1 MQRVRIAKSIARIGL
16 VAAFLLLCSAQSFQP
31 APNLYCAKRK
41 DVPPWAEQ
49 GNFRFIRLDG
59 GQIESWKA
67 ERTWWGD
74 KFSAEEKDV
83 LTHIYDRDFE
93 QMLGLLKQAEFNWIW
108 VTWSNGWSLKD
119 EDENRENLKKVI
131 ARCHEN
137 GIHVSAYM
145 SASNMF
151 WKSAYRDDPET
162 KKYGLWKHGIPM
174 FYAGPTMTDLQISWK
189 RRLADAREPG
199 WRAYLLKKAEMAV
212 DAGVD
217 AIAWDNMI
225 GHNSGLAQLLDDTQR
240 MAERKARETG
250 RPKVMVYANIHIS
263 PDRFRM
269 NDINEAIWEED
280 GKDTPGV
287 WNGNWQVGNAR
298 NIKFLSGEKQPWQ
311 PLKYENDLYHCGPRE
326 RCIPSPA
333 EQKLSIAEAYAFGA
347 ATSRNI
353 EGRFLSA
360 LIKGEPKA
368 QEAWTAIAQYNHFL
382 VEHQELYRQA
392 EPAARIALISAE
404 ADNALAK
411 EFLKQSVFFE
421 TKVLA
426 HLDKGVPLSR
436 FKVLVMPADLPKLSA
451 DQKARVDEFT
461 AAGGVIIRAGKAEP
475 GIATRAE
482 AAAEGPR
489 LTLEPRGYVLG
500 QLTRKPDGRTFI
512 LHLLNYDHQVPAK
525 NVKVRLNL
533 TGLDLS
539 GPDDPQ
545 ETKDLSRW
553 DVKVLSPDEAQPQFA
568 GLSLHRSVC
577 ELTLGRIEHY
587 TVVTVSARPAP

>member
-1 MQRVRIAKSIARIGL
+1 MQRVRMARNIALIGL
-16 VAAFLLLCSAQSFQP
+16 VSAFLLLCSAQTFRP
-31 APNLYCAKRK
+31 APKLHRAKPE

-59 GQIESWKA
+59 GQIETWKA

-137 GIHVSAYM
+137 GIHVSAYL
-145 SASNMF
+145 SATNIF

-189 RRLADAREPG
+189 RRLADARAPG

-225 GHNSGLAQLLDDTQR
+225 GDNSGLAQLLDDTQR
-240 MAERKARETG
+240 MAERKAQETG
-250 RPKVMVYANIHIS
+250 RPKVMVEANIHIP
-263 PDRFRM
+263 PDRFGM
-269 NDINEAIWEED
+269 NDINEAIWEEA

-287 WNGNWQVGNAR
+287 WHGNWQVDNAR
-298 NIKFLSGEKQPWQ
+298 KIKFLSGEKQLWQ

-326 RCIPSPA
+326 RCILSPA
-333 EQKLSIAEAYAFGA
+333 EQKLSIAEAYLFGA

-360 LIKGEPKA
+360 LIKGEPEA
-368 QEAWTAIAQYNHFL
+368 QKSWTAIAQYNHFI
-382 VEHQELYRQA
+382 VEHQELYHQA
-392 EPAARIALISAE
+392 EPAARIALLSAE
-404 ADNALAK
+404 PDNSLAN

-426 HLDKGVPLSR
+426 HLDKGVPLDR

-451 DQKARVDEFT
+451 DQKARLDAFT
-461 AAGGVIIRAGKAEP
+461 AGGGAIIRAGKSKSE
-475 GIATRAE
+475 IAARAE
-482 AAAEGPR
+482 AAAGGPR
-489 LTLEPRGYVLG
+489 LRLEPRGYVLG
-500 QLTRKPDGRTFI
+500 QLTRKPDGRTLI
-512 LHLLNYDHQVPAK
+512 LHLLNYDHQIPAE
-525 NVKVRLNL
+525 NVKVRLE
-533 TGLDLS
+533 LS
-539 GPDDPQ
+539 GLVQ
-545 ETKDLSRW
+545 DLSRW
-553 DVKVLSPDEAQPQFA
+553 EVKVLSPDADQPQFA
-568 GLSLHRSVC
+568 GLSLHGTVS
-577 ELTLGRIEHY
+577 EFTLGRIEHY
-587 TVVTVSARPAP
+587 TVVTLSATPAP

>member
-1 MQRVRIAKSIARIGL
+1 MQRVRMGKSIALIGL
-16 VAAFLLLCSAQSFQP
+16 VAASLLLCSAQAFQP
-31 APNLYCAKRK
+31 APKLYHAKPE

-67 ERTWWGD
+67 ERTWWGN
-74 KFSAEEKDV
+74 KFSAEEKEV

-137 GIHVSAYM
+137 GIHVSAYL
-145 SASNMF
+145 SATNMF

-162 KKYGLWKHGIPM
+162 KKYALWMHGIPM
-174 FYAGPTMTDLQISWK
+174 FYAGPTKTDLQISWD
-189 RRLADAREPG
+189 RRLADARKPG
-199 WRAYLLKKAEMAV
+199 WRAYLLKKAELAV

-217 AIAWDNMI
+217 AIVWDNMI
-225 GHNSGLAQLLDDTQR
+225 GYDDGLAQLLDDTQR

-250 RPKVMVYANIHIS
+250 RPKAMVYANVHIA
-263 PDRFRM
+263 PDRFGM

-287 WNGNWQVGNAR
+287 WNGHWQVDNAR
-298 NIKFLSGEKQPWQ
+298 KIKFLSGEKQLWQ
-311 PLKYENDLYHCGPRE
+311 PLKYENDLYHCGPRG

-360 LIKGEPKA
+360 LIKGEPEA
-368 QEAWTAIAQYNHFL
+368 QGAWTAIAQYNHFL
-382 VEHQELYRQA
+382 VDHQELYHQA
-392 EPAARIALISAE
+392 VPAARIALISAE
-404 ADNALAK
+404 PHNPLTD
-411 EFLKQSVFFE
+411 EFLKRSVFFE

-426 HLDKGVPLSR
+426 HLDKGVPLDR

-451 DQKARVDEFT
+451 EQKARLDTFT
-461 AAGGVIIRAGKAEP
+461 AGGGVIIRAGKAEP
-475 GIATRAE
+475 GIAARAE
-482 AAAEGPR
+482 AAAGGPR
-489 LTLEPRGYVLG
+489 LSLAPRGYVLG
-500 QLTRKPDGRTFI
+500 QLTRKSDGRTLI
-512 LHLLNYDHQVPAK
+512 LHLLNYDDEVPAE
-525 NVKVRLNL
+525 NVKVRLQLN
-533 TGLDLS
+533 GLAGLR
-539 GPDDPQ
+539 
-545 ETKDLSRW
+545 EAKDLSQW
-553 DVKVLSPDEAQPQFA
+553 EVKVLSPDTPQPQFT
-568 GLSLHRSVC
+568 GLSLHGCVA
-577 ELTLGRIEHY
+577 EFTLDRIEHY
-587 TVVTVSARPAP
+587 TVVTFSPNPGP